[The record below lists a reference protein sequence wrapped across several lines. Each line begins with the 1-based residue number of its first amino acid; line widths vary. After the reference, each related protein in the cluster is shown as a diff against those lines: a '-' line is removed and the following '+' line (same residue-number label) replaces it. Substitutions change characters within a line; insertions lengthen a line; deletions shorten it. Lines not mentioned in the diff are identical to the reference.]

1 MRLCAN
7 CGGPFGMVRHYSYRV
22 IGGPLQF
29 CCRWCKDE
37 HERKR
42 AIELRQQARATAFDQ
57 ELDTPRHV
65 SG

>member
-1 MRLCAN
+1 
-7 CGGPFGMVRHYSYRV
+7 MVRHYSYRV

-42 AIELRQQARATAFDQ
+42 AIEVRQQARATAFDQ